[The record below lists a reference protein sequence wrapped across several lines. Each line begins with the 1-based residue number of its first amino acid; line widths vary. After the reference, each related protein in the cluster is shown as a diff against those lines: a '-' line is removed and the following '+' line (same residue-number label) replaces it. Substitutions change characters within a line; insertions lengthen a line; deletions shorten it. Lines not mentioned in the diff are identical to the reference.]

1 MFERLFVCLS
11 LSSMSIYLFLCLTSQ
26 LSYHGV
32 CFRKTLFF
40 FGYELNSDELIP
52 LGLEAPCWP
61 HIGHLDTGCL
71 VIVGPMLIISGPK
84 LFI

>member
-1 MFERLFVCLS
+1 MGFVL
-11 LSSMSIYLFLCLTSQ
+11 
-26 LSYHGV
+26 G
-32 CFRKTLFF
+32 KLFF

-84 LFI
+84 VITSGPKLVIIGPICHQDGQGHQTCPAIVDIC